1 MAAEKEYTDEQLNY
15 YRICRVTNDILTE
28 GLREIFKQE
37 WDTRYGTALG
47 EWKDDPSNGKAFYN
61 KESRENKEREEN
73 ARMLSTMIRG
83 NRAEWDLSMLFYA
96 ILYSDCIYS
105 LNSVVRRHV
114 NNLRKFRNHDF
125 AHMSKGQLSK
135 SHFKSAIG
143 KVCAAFQALGL
154 STAEIQQVSSQKT
167 FPTKELRTALEE
179 NKDLKK
185 DLDKKKERKR
195 GPYRSAEEDREST
208 PGSGRSADGNRRTTT
223 GS

>member
-37 WDTRYGTALG
+37 WDMRYGTTLG

-114 NNLRKFRNHDF
+114 NNLRIFRNHDF

-143 KVCAAFQALGL
+143 KVCTAFQALGL
-154 STAEIQQVSSQKT
+154 STAEIQQIS
-167 FPTKELRTALEE
+167 
-179 NKDLKK
+179 NK
-185 DLDKKKERKR
+185 
-195 GPYRSAEEDREST
+195 
-208 PGSGRSADGNRRTTT
+208 
-223 GS
+223 